1 MAGPYISSVN
11 YNNTVYN
18 IKDAEARQAIEN
30 INSFE
35 YLIAWKGDSTPD
47 VTKIPAGVVV
57 KYNGTDYTGT
67 LVASSA
73 TQYKIYLVYNTTT
86 LGYAEWITIDTNT
99 SGSGSAVYAW
109 EKFGDTNASLGD
121 LGGLAYKDQA
131 SNVSPLTTDSV
142 LGADTTFTNAS
153 SSVTFGSPTT
163 DTFVKSYPGS
173 TKKLETTSITGTNG
187 TESVSQVTATAKTA
201 TNTVFGTDVSASLIT
216 TTSKTATNTVF
227 GDSTTASKATAG
239 TSVSVAK
246 TGTAVSFHAF
256 NSSLTNVAY
265 NVAMGTGANA
275 ETLIIDTV
283 STASKSV
290 TPAVSNGT
298 ITPYTFADVTVP
310 VVTSNDSETFDA
322 VATLSSVA
330 VPVVS
335 SNNSVTAD
343 KVSITNVN
351 VAKVAS
357 SATVVATGK
366 VASSDTNGDS
376 VLIGLGTA
384 STGSAVTAMPTAT
397 ADAQTITV
405 GTNDLV
411 DAVTQTTVT
420 VQ

>member
-18 IKDAEARQAIEN
+18 IKDAEARQAISN

-35 YLIAWKGDSTPD
+35 YLIAWKGDSIPD
-47 VTKIPAGVVV
+47 VTKIPAGVTVT
-57 KYNGTDYTGT
+57 YNNVDYVGT
-67 LVASSA
+67 LVASSS
-73 TQYKIYLVYNTTT
+73 TMYKIYLVYNTNTS
-86 LGYAEWITIDTNT
+86 GYGEWITIDTNT
-99 SGSGSAVYAW
+99 SGSGDPVYVW

-121 LGGLAYKDQA
+121 LGALAYKDQA
-131 SNVSPLTTDSV
+131 SNTSPLSTDSV
-142 LGADTTFTNAS
+142 LGADTTFTNGS
-153 SSVTFGSPTT
+153 SSITFGTPTT

-187 TESVSQVTATAKTA
+187 TESVSQVSATEQTA
-201 TNTVFGTDVSASLIT
+201 TNTVFGTNVSASLIT

-227 GDSTTASKATAG
+227 GESTTASKATSG
-239 TSVSVAK
+239 TAVDVAK

-256 NSSLTNVAY
+256 TSSLSNVAY

-283 STASKSV
+283 NTASKSV
-290 TPAVSNGT
+290 TPAVSNGS
-298 ITPYTFADVTVP
+298 ITPYTFTDVTVP

-322 VATLSSVA
+322 VSTLSSVD

-335 SNNSVTAD
+335 SNTSVKAD
-343 KVSITNVN
+343 KVTITNVN
-351 VAKVAS
+351 VAKVAG

-366 VASSDTNGDS
+366 VANSDTNGDS

-384 STGSAVTAMPTAT
+384 STASAVTGMPTAT

-411 DAVTQTTVT
+411 NAVTQTTVT

>member
-18 IKDAEARQAIEN
+18 IKDAEARQAIES

-47 VTKIPAGVVV
+47 ITKIPAGVVV
-57 KYNGTDYTGT
+57 EYNDVEYTGT
-67 LVASSA
+67 LVASSS
-73 TQYKIYLVYNTTT
+73 TMYKIYLVYNTNTS
-86 LGYAEWITIDTNT
+86 GYAEWITIDTNT

-121 LGGLAYKDQA
+121 LGALAYKDQA
-131 SNVSPLTTDSV
+131 SNASPLSTDSV
-142 LGADTTFTNAS
+142 LGADTTFTNGS

-163 DTFVKSYPGS
+163 ANFVKSYPGS

-187 TESVSQVTATAKTA
+187 TESVSQVTATEQTA
-201 TNTVFGTDVSASLIT
+201 TNTVFGTNVSASLIT

-227 GDSTTASKATAG
+227 GESTTASKATAG
-239 TSVSVAK
+239 TAVSVAK
-246 TGTAVSFHAF
+246 TGTDVSFNAF
-256 NSSLTNVAY
+256 TSALTNVAY

-283 STASKSV
+283 NTASKTI
-290 TPAVSNGT
+290 TPAVGNGT
-298 ITPYTFADVTVP
+298 ITPYTFTDVTVP

-322 VATLSSVA
+322 VSTLSSVA

-335 SNNSVTAD
+335 SNASVKAD

-366 VASSDTNGDS
+366 VATSDTNGDS

-384 STGSAVTAMPTAT
+384 STESAITALPTAT

-411 DAVTQTTVT
+411 SAVTQTTVT

>member
-18 IKDAEARQAIEN
+18 IKDAEARQAISN

-35 YLIAWKGDSTPD
+35 YLIAWKGDSIPD
-47 VTKIPAGVVV
+47 VTKIPAGVTVT
-57 KYNGTDYTGT
+57 YNDVDYVGT
-67 LVASSA
+67 LVASSS
-73 TQYKIYLVYNTTT
+73 TMYKIYLVYNTNTS
-86 LGYAEWITIDTNT
+86 GYGEWITIDTNT
-99 SGSGSAVYAW
+99 SGSGDPVYVW

-121 LGGLAYKDQA
+121 LGALAYKDQA
-131 SNVSPLTTDSV
+131 SNTSPLSTDSV
-142 LGADTTFTNAS
+142 LGADTTFTNGS
-153 SSVTFGSPTT
+153 SSVTFGTPTT

-187 TESVSQVTATAKTA
+187 TESVSQVSATEQTA
-201 TNTVFGTDVSASLIT
+201 TNTVFGTNVSASLIT

-227 GDSTTASKATAG
+227 GESTTASKATSG
-239 TSVSVAK
+239 TAVDVAK

-256 NSSLTNVAY
+256 TSSLSNVAY

-283 STASKSV
+283 NTASKSV
-290 TPAVSNGT
+290 TPAVSNGS
-298 ITPYTFADVTVP
+298 ITPYTFTDVTVP

-322 VATLSSVA
+322 VSTLSSVD

-335 SNNSVTAD
+335 SNTSVKAD
-343 KVSITNVN
+343 KVTITNVN
-351 VAKVAS
+351 VAKVAG

-366 VASSDTNGDS
+366 VANSDTNGDS

-384 STGSAVTAMPTAT
+384 STASAVTGMPTAT

-411 DAVTQTTVT
+411 NAVTQTTVT

>member
-18 IKDAEARQAIEN
+18 IKDAEARQAISN

-35 YLIAWKGDSTPD
+35 YLIAWKGDSIPD
-47 VTKIPAGVVV
+47 VTKIPAGVTVT
-57 KYNGTDYTGT
+57 YNDVDYVGT
-67 LVASSA
+67 LVASSS
-73 TQYKIYLVYNTTT
+73 TMYKIYLVYNTNTS
-86 LGYAEWITIDTNT
+86 GYGEWITIDTNT
-99 SGSGSAVYAW
+99 SGSGDPVYVW

-121 LGGLAYKDQA
+121 LGALAYKDQA
-131 SNVSPLTTDSV
+131 SNTSPLSTDSV
-142 LGADTTFTNAS
+142 LGADTTFTNGS
-153 SSVTFGSPTT
+153 SSITFGTPTT

-187 TESVSQVTATAKTA
+187 TESVSQVSATEQTA
-201 TNTVFGTDVSASLIT
+201 TNTVFGTNVSASLIT

-227 GDSTTASKATAG
+227 GESTTASKATSG
-239 TSVSVAK
+239 TAVDVAK

-256 NSSLTNVAY
+256 TSSLSNVAY

-283 STASKSV
+283 NTASKSV
-290 TPAVSNGT
+290 TPAVSNGS
-298 ITPYTFADVTVP
+298 ITPYTFTDVTVP

-322 VATLSSVA
+322 VSTLSSVD

-335 SNNSVTAD
+335 SNTSVKAD
-343 KVSITNVN
+343 KVTITNVN
-351 VAKVAS
+351 VAKVAG

-366 VASSDTNGDS
+366 VANSDTNGDS

-384 STGSAVTAMPTAT
+384 STASAVTGMPTAT

-411 DAVTQTTVT
+411 NAVTQTTVT